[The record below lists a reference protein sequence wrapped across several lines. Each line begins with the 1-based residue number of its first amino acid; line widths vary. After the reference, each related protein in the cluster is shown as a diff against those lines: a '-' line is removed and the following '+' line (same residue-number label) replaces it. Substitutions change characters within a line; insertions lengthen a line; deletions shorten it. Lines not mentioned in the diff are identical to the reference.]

1 MEEEQVKTCGDAQK
15 ELEREQSTRRAM
27 QDKHRAEVSRLHAT
41 AARRERE
48 LQRAKDDVR
57 RLEGVLE
64 RGRERGAFDVL
75 QDGESG
81 NTTIM

>member
-1 MEEEQVKTCGDAQK
+1 VSEK
-15 ELEREQSTRRAM
+15 STRRAM
-27 QDKHRAEVSRLHAT
+27 QDKHRAEVSRLEAEIAK

-48 LQRAKDDVR
+48 LQRAKEEVQ

-64 RGRERGAFDVL
+64 RGRERGALDVL

-81 NTTIM
+81 NTTIV

>member
-1 MEEEQVKTCGDAQK
+1 MEEEEVKTCGDAQK

-27 QDKHRAEVSRLHAT
+27 QDKHRAELSRLQAELAK

-48 LQRAKDDVR
+48 LQRAKEDVR
-57 RLEGVLE
+57 RLEGVIE
-64 RGRERGAFDVL
+64 RGRERGAL

-81 NTTIM
+81 NITNA

>member
-1 MEEEQVKTCGDAQK
+1 MKTWGDAQK

-27 QDKHRAEVSRLHAT
+27 QDKHRAEVSHLQAELAK

-48 LQRAKDDVR
+48 LQRAKEDVVQ

-64 RGRERGAFDVL
+64 RGRERGALDVL

-81 NTTIM
+81 NITIM